1 MHMLARH
8 KLPLLR
14 SYEPAETGQHLS
26 RFLAS
31 TKVTPLDGLGR
42 PAQVSGI
49 HLGAFSIAVIALG
62 TAVSLEA
69 AGQGDYAV
77 MIACL
82 EGSGEIEDNGRV
94 FPMHANRGYL
104 ACPRGVMRARFSR
117 DCVRLVIRMESG
129 LLGQLLLQK
138 GVDFEITNPALGPW
152 FEYVQFLLSSRA
164 SIDAIAKDYGVR
176 ERVEALMVTLLERT
190 VLPAIQ
196 DGQRQPNVS
205 REVRRAE
212 VFIRANLSRNVSLE
226 EIAEAAGVSVRTLQV
241 SFKRHHDVSPMRY
254 MRDLRLDVARE
265 QILAGSTITEA
276 AFDCGIP
283 HPGRFAQYYRSRFGH
298 LPSSTGQGPELTS

>member
-14 SYEPAETGQHLS
+14 SYEPTETGQHLS

-31 TKVTPLDGLGR
+31 TKVTPLGGLER
-42 PAQVSGI
+42 PAHVSGMQI
-49 HLGAFSIAVIALG
+49 GVFSIAVIALG

-69 AGQGDYAV
+69 LGQGDYAV

-82 EGSGEIEDNGRV
+82 AGSGEVGDNGRD

-104 ACPRGVMRARFSR
+104 ACPRGVMRARFSH
-117 DCVRLVIRMESG
+117 DCVRLVIRMESC
-129 LLGQLLLQK
+129 LLGQQLPQM
-138 GVDFEITNPALGPW
+138 GIPFEISNPALGPW

-164 SIDAIAKDYGVR
+164 SIDAIAKDYSVSQ
-176 ERVEALMVTLLERT
+176 RVEALMVTLLERT
-190 VLPAIQ
+190 VLPVIQ
-196 DGQRQPNVS
+196 DGQRQPYLS

-212 VFIRANLSRNVSLE
+212 AFIRANISRILSLE
-226 EIAEAAGVSVRTLQV
+226 EIAEAAGVSVRTLQA

-265 QILAGSTITEA
+265 QILAGATITA
-276 AFDCGIP
+276 AALDCGIP

-298 LPSSTGQGPELTS
+298 LPSSTGQGPEMPS

>member
-1 MHMLARH
+1 MNLVTHH

-14 SYEPAETGQHLS
+14 SYEPAETGQHLA

-31 TKVTPLDGLGR
+31 TKVTPLGDLER

-49 HLGAFSIAVIALG
+49 HIGAFSIAVVALG

-69 AGQGDYAV
+69 VGDGDYAV

-82 EGSGEIEDNGRV
+82 EGSGEVEENGQV
-94 FPMHANRGYL
+94 YPMLANRGYL
-104 ACPRGVMRARFSR
+104 ACPRGVLRARFSR
-117 DCVRLVIRMESG
+117 DSVRLVIRMETG
-129 LLGQLLLQK
+129 LLGALPLQRNMAF
-138 GVDFEITNPALGPW
+138 GVTNPALAPW
-152 FEYVQFLLSSRA
+152 FDYVQFLLSSRA
-164 SIDAIAKDYGVR
+164 SIDAIGKDYGVR

-190 VLPAIQ
+190 ALPAIL
-196 DGQRQPNVS
+196 DDQRQPSVS

-212 VFIRANLSRNVSLE
+212 AFIRENLTKILSLE
-226 EIAEAAGVSVRTLQV
+226 EIADAAGVSVRTLQA

-265 QILAGSTITEA
+265 QILAGSSITDA

-283 HPGRFAQYYRSRFGH
+283 HAGRFAQYYRSRFGH
-298 LPSSTGQGPELTS
+298 LPSSTGPGSESES